1 MTVKVYSPQC
11 QVALIKSLP
20 RSELVPGLKANSTR
34 YNRGT
39 GIDLMPFLG
48 DGSNI
53 HVTKSTRSAMGNFS
67 IRFSDQMDATL
78 FETLSALAEPG
89 DLIEIRMS
97 REAVPLGKQI
107 PLIMRGFVSDIT
119 RSENVDQNG
128 KPQRFSE
135 IRGAD
140 LQKILSTYIINYKV
154 GRRTNAYSMV
164 EWRFFSAFTGST
176 PTKALSGNEF
186 VKIIVDIVNKQI
198 ESMRSLAQLEGE
210 KTTASDSILNWQLSA
225 IVDGTVSSTA
235 INSATDVSL
244 YDLCKLLLD
253 VGSGFNE
260 LFLEDRDGYPPTLIL
275 RPTPF
280 KTVKGEW
287 VQPDSWADEMAISS
301 NDIVSM
307 TTTRSDEGIAN
318 YFYITSPSLAFL
330 GIDQQDI
337 MLSGNVDSFSRLTA
351 HNSHEAIHG
360 WRELSVE
367 TAMYDNQASH
377 DQNSFKEKEIEEERG
392 IAKDWVTK
400 RRETLISINESNIL
414 FENCQ
419 LTVKGDPFLKPGTF
433 IRLYRGINQTFVGEG
448 YCYEVS
454 HTWVPFQGFTTNCK
468 LDRYTGFIERSKA
481 PISLYIGEIE
491 QGIISEKKGN

>member
-11 QVALIKSLP
+11 QVALIKSFP
-20 RSELVPGLKANSTR
+20 RTELVPGLKANATR

-48 DGSNI
+48 DGSSI
-53 HVTKSTRSAMGNFS
+53 HTVKSTRGAMGNFT

-78 FETLSALAEPG
+78 FETLSAIAEPG
-89 DLIEIRMS
+89 DLVEIRMS
-97 REAVPLGKQI
+97 REAVPRGKQI
-107 PLIMRGFVSDIT
+107 PLVMRGFVSDIIRT
-119 RSENVDQNG
+119 ENVDQNG
-128 KPQRFSE
+128 RPVRYTE

-140 LQKILSTYIINYKV
+140 LQKLLSTFIINYKV
-154 GRRTNAYSMV
+154 GRRTNMYSMA
-164 EWRFFSAFTGST
+164 EWRFFSAFFGST

-186 VKIIVDIVNKQI
+186 MKIIVDIVNKQL
-198 ESMRSLAQLEGE
+198 ESMRSLAQLDGD
-210 KTTASDSILNWQLSA
+210 KTTASDSILNWQLMST
-225 IVDGTVSSTA
+225 VDGTVSSTA

-244 YDLCKLLLD
+244 YALCSRLLD
-253 VGSGFNE
+253 IGSGFNE

-287 VQPDSWADEMAISS
+287 VQPDSWADQIDILSD
-301 NDIVSM
+301 DIVSM

-337 MLSGNVDSFSRLTA
+337 MLSGPLESFSRLTA
-351 HNSHEAIHG
+351 HNSHESIHG

-367 TAMYDNQASH
+367 TAMYSNQANHS
-377 DQNSFKEKEIEEERG
+377 QNGLKEKEFLAECV

-400 RRETLISINESNIL
+400 RRETLIAANEDAIL

-419 LTVKGDPFLKPGTF
+419 LTVKGNPNLKPGTF
-433 IRLYRGINQTFVGEG
+433 VSLYRGQNKKLAGTG
-448 YCYEVS
+448 YCFEVS
-454 HTWVPFQGFTTNCK
+454 HSWIPYVGFVSNCK
-468 LDRYTGFIERSKA
+468 IDRYTGFIERSQA
-481 PISLYIGEIE
+481 AVPLYISEIE
-491 QGIISEKKGN
+491 AGFNRK